1 MILAA
6 IPIYMIIGIIYGSF
20 WLDRHYNGDDLPGLV
35 LRLALFALAWP
46 FFVLVNW
53 LADQP

>member
-46 FFVLVNW
+46 FFLLVNW